1 MNIVVRLVVVG
12 LMLPLLAWGAPAQ
25 ARDKEVLG
33 LVEKASIHPGDV
45 TVRAKVD
52 TGAKTTSLHCDC
64 IHPFERD
71 GEQWVSVKVEDQ
83 SGKVVTIE
91 RKVARTTRI
100 KRHSGESQ
108 QRYVIKLGV
117 CVGTV
122 YKEVDVNIVDR
133 TGFNYPMLIGRNFL
147 TGDFV
152 VDPELHYTH
161 KPRCKNVSERK

>member
-1 MNIVVRLVVVG
+1 MSAVARWVVVG
-12 LMLPLLAWGAPAQ
+12 LMLPLLALGAPAQ
-25 ARDKEVLG
+25 AKEKEVLG

-64 IHPFERD
+64 IHPFERN
-71 GEQWVSVKVEDQ
+71 GAQWVSVKVEDQ
-83 SGKVVTIE
+83 SGRVVTIE
-91 RKVARTTRI
+91 RKVARITSI

-108 QRYVIKLGV
+108 ERYVIMLGV
-117 CVGTV
+117 CVSDV
-122 YKEVDVNIVDR
+122 YKEVEVNVVDR

-147 TGDFV
+147 KGDFV